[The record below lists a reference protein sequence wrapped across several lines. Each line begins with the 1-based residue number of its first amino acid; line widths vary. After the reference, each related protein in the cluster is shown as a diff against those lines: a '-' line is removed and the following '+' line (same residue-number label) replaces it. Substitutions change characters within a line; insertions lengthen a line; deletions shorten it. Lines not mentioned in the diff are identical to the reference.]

1 MSQFS
6 PRGGYRSGGFRGR
19 SAGQSGGRR
28 FSGSSQAG
36 QNRSGQNFSR
46 GGSRFQS
53 GFRPQSTI
61 SDRSLYSNSA
71 VAPQEQEV
79 YVAQHRF
86 EDFGLHTSI
95 QKNVEARGYLT
106 PTPIQDQAI
115 PVLMAGRDV
124 VGIANTGTGKT
135 AAFLLPFIHKIV
147 QKPEERILVLAPT
160 RELAVQI
167 MDELAAFTKGLN
179 IQSTMCIGGKSIQTQ
194 AERLKRNP
202 HMVIGTP
209 GRMKDLVQRGAFQ
222 IQRYTNVVLDEV
234 DRMLDIGFRPD
245 IQFLISQMSQQRQSA
260 FFSATMDN
268 STAEIM
274 HAFLTNPEIISVKR
288 RETSAHIQQD
298 VVRVQPGQNKIELL
312 CEFLQKPGFER
323 VIVFG
328 RTKHGINKLEQ
339 VLQERGYRV
348 SALHGNKSQNARQ
361 RALHVFK
368 RGHVQALLATDI
380 AARGIDVDGVTHVIN
395 FDEPMSKE
403 DYVHRIGR
411 TGRAGKAGHAIT
423 FVG

>member
-6 PRGGYRSGGFRGR
+6 RH
-19 SAGQSGGRR
+19 GGRH
-28 FSGSSQAG
+28 SGSARGHHHRHSGRRGHSFGAQAQSSEHLSDRLAGRG
-36 QNRSGQNFSR
+36 QYQPRR
-46 GGSRFQS
+46 G
-53 GFRPQSTI
+53 QSTI
-61 SDRSLYSNSA
+61 SDRSLYTNTA

-79 YVAQHRF
+79 YVAKHTF
-86 EDFGLHTSI
+86 ADFGLHQSLF
-95 QKNVEARGYLT
+95 KNIASRGYST

-115 PVLMAGRDV
+115 PMLLSGKDV

-135 AAFLLPFIHKIV
+135 AAFLLPLIQKILLH
-147 QKPEERILVLAPT
+147 PEQRALILAPT

-167 MDELAAFTKGLN
+167 MDEFLAFTRGMN
-179 IQSTMCIGGKSIQTQ
+179 MQAAMCIGGKSIQTQ
-194 AERLKRNP
+194 SERLRHNP

-222 IQRYTNVVLDEV
+222 AQKYTNVVLDEV

-245 IQFLISQMSQQRQSA
+245 IKFLIARLSAQRQSA
-260 FFSATMDN
+260 FFSATMN
-268 STAEIM
+268 NETAEIM

-288 RETSAHIQQD
+288 TETNTHIQQD
-298 VVRVQPGQNKIELL
+298 VIRVQSGQNKLDLL
-312 CEFLQKPGFER
+312 CDMLKKPGYER

-339 VLQERGYRV
+339 MLSDRGVRV
-348 SALHGNKSQNARQ
+348 SAIHGNKSQNARQ

-368 RGHVQALLATDI
+368 QGYVQALLATDI
-380 AARGIDVDGVTHVIN
+380 AARGIDIDNVTHVIN
-395 FDEPMSKE
+395 YDEPMTKE